1 MLKKQYKMC
10 CAWKSQGVNYF
21 EIAPNPN
28 KCSALTTRPD
38 VKENAKKTGN
48 FLILEYVDADD

>member
-1 MLKKQYKMC
+1 MC

-48 FLILEYVDADD
+48 FLILVYVDADD